1 MLLPYVEC
9 DARSPGADPARC
21 DRAAVKRY
29 PTWLI
34 AGARHEGVLTL
45 DELARASGFTAARS
59 R

>member
-9 DARSPGADPARC
+9 AARGRGAEPPRC
-21 DRAAVKRY
+21 AGPAVKRS

-34 AGARHEGVLTL
+34 GGARHEGVLTL